1 MRNIGSRVWK
11 REMQSKKGSLESD
24 LSFPLLIEP
33 FDMDDDI
40 TRLSGGGGGAQ
51 GFWRTDGL

>member
-40 TRLSGGGGGAQ
+40 TRLSGGGGGA
-51 GFWRTDGL
+51 